1 MTLSIAS
8 KKPLSSDP
16 PQNKEEAVFMFEV
29 GEECQR
35 RALRYLVEV
44 ADMSYSDIVK
54 LAQKC
59 NPKSKINADRLKYLA
74 KKMKT
79 DGEPLKTKVP
89 KNFLKPVNCS
99 VESSTEA
106 VENLPPPRSGEPP
119 EEVIDVV
126 VSSPPAADSTPD
138 PPIETTENRM
148 FEPEPLTPT
157 GELSSDVKAL
167 IKRERQLIAERV
179 SHVRHLQD
187 FSKSATKHWEHLQ
200 RKFESK
206 GRSVIAHNMELA
218 SASLQQSKAL
228 QPWAESLGIPVNS
241 SYEDCIWSTIKLAR
255 DLDKSMRL
263 SLYLAGF
270 IDAPGQMERRHDP

>member
-1 MTLSIAS
+1 MELVVESWIKNELGTIEELGEAINRSPKTL
-8 KKPLSSDP
+8 
-16 PQNKEEAVFMFEV
+16 
-29 GEECQR
+29 
-35 RALRYLVEV
+35 
-44 ADMSYSDIVK
+44 
-54 LAQKC
+54 
-59 NPKSKINADRLKYLA
+59 
-74 KKMKT
+74 KT
-79 DGEPLKTKVP
+79 DYVSSLRKQGRLPQARQGKRSGTS
-89 KNFLKPVNCS
+89 KNKCRIS
-99 VESSTEA
+99 GTS
-106 VENLPPPRSGEPP
+106 VENLPPPRSSEPP

-126 VSSPPAADSTPD
+126 VSSPPAADLTPD

-167 IKRERQLIAERV
+167 IRRERQLIAERV
-179 SHVRHLQD
+179 SHVRHLQNLNQA
-187 FSKSATKHWEHLQ
+187 ATKHWEHLQ

-228 QPWAESLGIPVNS
+228 HPWAESLGIPVSS
-241 SYEDCIWSTIKLAR
+241 SYEDCIWATIKLAR

-270 IDAPGQMERRHDP
+270 IDAPGQMERRHGS